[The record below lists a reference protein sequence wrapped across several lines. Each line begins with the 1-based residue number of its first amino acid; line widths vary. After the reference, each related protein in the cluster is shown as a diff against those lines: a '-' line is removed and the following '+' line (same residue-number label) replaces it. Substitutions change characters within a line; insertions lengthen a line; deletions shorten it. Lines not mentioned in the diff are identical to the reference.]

1 MPSIDIRFVRG
12 TALSSAMIAFE
23 EGVSM
28 PFAPSHTEARTKDG
42 LFYIGAQN
50 GGVEKLP
57 VGYDGGHVM
66 TLPDGRLAD
75 IIASL
80 PCSQEQEDGF
90 YASLDSK
97 LGEPYDWLAL
107 AGFAGPNRHVFGH
120 IICSALMTLELR
132 KINWFPKPLTK
143 PFHRISPDELLFAL
157 STHVEIPH

>member
-75 IIASL
+75 IIGEMEEWITYDL
-80 PCSQEQEDGF
+80 PSHLVGV
-90 YASLDSK
+90 A
-97 LGEPYDWLAL
+97 
-107 AGFAGPNRHVFGH
+107 
-120 IICSALMTLELR
+120 
-132 KINWFPKPLTK
+132 
-143 PFHRISPDELLFAL
+143 FHGKYRGQRQKWFAL
-157 STHVEIPH
+157 RFRGEDSDIDLHTHEPEFSDWKWMTTSFPACASTSRNVLATS